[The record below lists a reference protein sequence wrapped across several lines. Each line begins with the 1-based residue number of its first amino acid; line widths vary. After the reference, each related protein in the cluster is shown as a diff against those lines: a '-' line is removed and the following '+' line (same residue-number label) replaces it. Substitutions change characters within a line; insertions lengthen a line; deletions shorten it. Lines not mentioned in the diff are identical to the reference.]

1 MDILGQITIEF
12 LLIIGLILIMILV
25 TVSYVGD
32 EIELIETMSTARS
45 GAIEGASINSFAIYP
60 EDSFY
65 NSIEKHPRILSPNQV
80 KIIKIDY
87 KNFGFDSY
95 YNKIKIQIHI
105 TASASTVNLDDKNP
119 LGDRINFY
127 TRKRICESFST
138 SNLTNREF
146 NPAYSK
152 KYVFTTSEV
161 KWIK

>member
-1 MDILGQITIEF
+1 MDIFGQITIEF
-12 LLIIGLILIMILV
+12 LLIIGFSLIMILG
-25 TVSYVGD
+25 TVSYIGN

-45 GAIEGASINSFAIYP
+45 GAIEGANIDSFAIYP

-87 KNFGFDSY
+87 KNFGFNKY
-95 YNKIKIQIHI
+95 YNKTKIQIHI
-105 TASASTVNLDDKNP
+105 TATAPTVNLEDKNP

-127 TRKRICESFST
+127 TRKRICESFAT
-138 SNLTNREF
+138 SSQTNKEF
-146 NPAYSK
+146 NPAYSN
-152 KYVFTTSEV
+152 KYVFTTAEV